1 MPLPWHENLSCAL
14 FPSFLL
20 SSSTDANTIPLFSMI
35 CLYTILG
42 LCLVFQCQALTY
54 YIDSTCR
61 SPDKIM
67 STIIT
72 EVKSMASEGSTRL
85 KSPDL
90 IMSSAFDIIFKGD
103 KSNSAA
109 YTKATSKSRPSVLL
123 STLLTQLKRYLM
135 QLRA

>member
-1 MPLPWHENLSCAL
+1 
-14 FPSFLL
+14 
-20 SSSTDANTIPLFSMI
+20 
-35 CLYTILG
+35 
-42 LCLVFQCQALTY
+42 
-54 YIDSTCR
+54 
-61 SPDKIM
+61 M